1 MNQDAQSLDVRLD
14 CGGKRFS
21 RGGPASRGDKIE
33 LKLDLPQGKYTCRGE
48 LALTTAEGEGSM
60 PLSYDVSVLPA
71 LGIRLEPGSLSLP
84 DHKMTIVLDRPSSK
98 VEVHALGIGG
108 AELGTGLLPVEVPA
122 GQDIP
127 VEWKQTP
134 GEVLK
139 IKVRGFDSNGFWSE
153 LELNPWSY
161 SIPHEDIV
169 FATNMATIDAT
180 ETPKLASAM
189 DDARG
194 VLKKYGADVV
204 IKLYVGG
211 HTDTVGDAA
220 SNQDLSMRRARAIAE
235 WFKAN
240 GFPGD
245 IYYQGYGESDLAV
258 PTPDNTDEPK
268 NRRASYI
275 LAAKPPEAQGGTGDY
290 GWVKLK

>member
-1 MNQDAQSLDVRLD
+1 
-14 CGGKRFS
+14 
-21 RGGPASRGDKIE
+21 
-33 LKLDLPQGKYTCRGE
+33 
-48 LALTTAEGEGSM
+48 
-60 PLSYDVSVLPA
+60 
-71 LGIRLEPGSLSLP
+71 
-84 DHKMTIVLDRPSSK
+84 
-98 VEVHALGIGG
+98 
-108 AELGTGLLPVEVPA
+108 
-122 GQDIP
+122 
-127 VEWKQTP
+127 
-134 GEVLK
+134 
-139 IKVRGFDSNGFWSE
+139 
-153 LELNPWSY
+153 
-161 SIPHEDIV
+161 
-169 FATNMATIDAT
+169 MATIDAT